1 MKEENVQVKAE
12 VPRPIKVEHSR
23 RAQVKEEKASPTI
36 KVEIQQPLAASPK
49 ALSPV
54 HQQPLAASPKAS
66 SPVHQQ
72 PSAAASPKSPPHQQ

>member
-12 VPRPIKVEHSR
+12 VPRPIKVEHSP
-23 RAQVKEEKASPTI
+23 QVKEEKASPTI

-72 PSAAASPKSPPHQQ
+72 PLAAASPKSPPHQQ